1 MNLIAVIKYLQE
13 DENNRVKDTN
23 GAGCIYKIEFDKL
36 RNLSNGCWHDS
47 QLSITSTLNFEIYK
61 EEKLYSFIECVE
73 IIKNLEQYEI
83 AIFAYDNENAIA
95 GRGNY
100 IEDKKSNYVVKGIF
114 SSDVKENGINFI
126 SELYNTTPKRGKGW
140 EFDLGYGP
148 LVLATDAILG
158 KWRRIK

>member
-1 MNLIAVIKYLQE
+1 MNLIEAIKYLQE
-13 DENNRVKDTN
+13 DEDNRVISTGGNLYKFKDVDL
-23 GAGCIYKIEFDKL
+23 YKNKTENFSDD
-36 RNLSNGCWHDS
+36 CWFTIHPYNKW
-47 QLSITSTLNFEIYK
+47 TLDGKFEIYK

-83 AIFAYDNENAIA
+83 ALFAYDDENAIA

-100 IEDKKSNYVVKGIF
+100 VRIGRF
-114 SSDVKENGINFI
+114 SSDVKENGINI
-126 SELYNTTPKRGKGW
+126 IIELYNTIPKRGKGW